1 MSDTMR
7 EVVRALQGDSAHAAP
22 LMRWWWFSTH
32 VSQAAIDADLDA
44 MRAAG
49 IGGVEVAFVYPV
61 DEGGPSFGS
70 PEFLSLVGYAARG
83 AERRGL
89 RFDLTLGAGWPF
101 GGPHIDTTTAARGLR
116 WERVELAPGA
126 IEVAFT
132 PPLDGDRVVV
142 AYVGAGSIQERPD
155 AWHRAELG
163 ERIHVPA
170 LGNGPRV
177 LLVAVSRLTGQN
189 VKRAP
194 RGGEGLVLDHYSA
207 HAAKV
212 HLDAVATPLLTAVGA
227 SRVHAGFCDSFE
239 VYEADWTEDLPEQ
252 FLARRG
258 YELLASMWMLEVE
271 VEGTARLRTDFM
283 TTLRELFE
291 ERFLAMFR
299 DWSHDHGILFRAQA
313 YGEPP
318 MLPSSFRLVD
328 LIEGEGWGWRRWT
341 KNSWAV
347 SAAGAFGQS
356 LVSSETWTW
365 VHSPSF
371 RAGPADLLGEAYEHL
386 LSGVNLLVGHGWPL
400 GAALGDGQPV
410 FYASGALDA
419 RNPWWSVAGELFS
432 GLARASAVLQLGTR
446 IAQVAIYHPVAE
458 LLASADGERPFDLW
472 RQTRRFVDDEFVS
485 AVRTTGLDYD
495 LVDDALLA
503 AGGTERFEVLLVP
516 AGCTLS
522 AVAGAQLAA
531 AGLRVV
537 RLSASAGEAREA
549 EIRAALADLVRPLA
563 TSERATVGVT
573 TRQLDG
579 ARVSLVVNTGEASAE
594 VALEAHGCST
604 LTVWD
609 SMSGKMRLAAQDGRA
624 VVRLGSYE
632 GVLVAQTPGW
642 AGEQGLGQDLDS
654 GVDGQSRPLG
664 EGWSVS
670 AEGGQRPVSV
680 PHVWEDDPGIAPQAE
695 LLVYTTQVE
704 IEASAHAA
712 LDFGEAIVPEDSPE
726 RRENSFALPATPPVG
741 AAARVEVD
749 GVLAGDVWRA
759 PYSVQLGRLSAGR
772 HEITVT
778 VSALGVRS
786 TAAKAVDG
794 TSPAAIAAN
803 GVRFRVQDASRRQDG
818 ARAGLFAIPVLRLSP
833 EEAESTGDSLGRT

>member
-1 MSDTMR
+1 MR
-7 EVVRALQGDSAHAAP
+7 DVIRALRGDSAHAAP

-32 VSQAAIDADLDA
+32 VSEAAIDADLDA
-44 MRAAG
+44 MLAAG

-83 AERRGL
+83 AQRRGL

-116 WERVELAPGA
+116 WERLELAPGA
-126 IEVAFT
+126 TEIAFT
-132 PPLDGDRVVV
+132 PPFDGDRLVA
-142 AYVGAGSIQERPD
+142 AYVGAGSIQEPPGL
-155 AWHRAELG
+155 WQRAELG
-163 ERIHVPA
+163 ELIHVPV

-207 HAAKV
+207 RAAAL
-212 HLDAVATPLLTAVGA
+212 HLDAVATPLLTAAGA
-227 SRVHAGFCDSFE
+227 TRVHAGFCDSFE
-239 VYEADWTEDLPEQ
+239 VYEADWTADLPEQ

-258 YELLASMWMLEVE
+258 YELLPSLWMLEIDDV
-271 VEGTARLRTDFM
+271 GTERLRTDFM

-291 ERFLAMFR
+291 ERFLAAFR
-299 DWSHDHGILFRAQA
+299 DWSHRHGILFRAQC

-318 MLPSSFRLVD
+318 MLTSSFRHVD

-347 SAAGAFGQS
+347 SAASAYGRS

-371 RAGPADLLGEAYEHL
+371 RAGPADLLSEAYEHL

-419 RNPWWSVAGELFS
+419 RNPWWPVAAELFS
-432 GLARASAVLQLGTR
+432 GLARVSAVLQLGTR
-446 IAQVAIYHPVAE
+446 IAQVAVYHPVAE

-472 RQTRRFVDDEFVS
+472 RQTRRFVDDGFVS

-503 AGGTERFEVLLVP
+503 EGGTDRFEVLLVP
-516 AGCTLS
+516 AGCAPS
-522 AVAGAQLAA
+522 VAAEEQLAA

-537 RLSASAGEAREA
+537 RLSEPAGEARAA
-549 EIRAALADLVRPLA
+549 EIRAAVADLVPPLA
-563 TSERATVGVT
+563 TSARETVGVT

-579 ARVSLVVNTGEASAE
+579 ARVSLVVNTGESTAD
-594 VALEAHGCST
+594 VALGERGGSS

-609 SMSGKMRLAAQDGRA
+609 SVSGAKRVAAHNGRA

-632 GVLVAQTPGW
+632 GILVTQTRRG
-642 AGEQGLGQDLDS
+642 ADEEAEQEPQRAERAERAEDEHRQAL
-654 GVDGQSRPLG
+654 R

-670 AEGGQRPVSV
+670 SDGVEHEVVV
-680 PHVWEDDPGIAPQAE
+680 PHVWEEDPRVTAE
-695 LLVYTTQVE
+695 TERLSYRTDVDLE
-704 IEASAHAA
+704 DAA
-712 LDFGEAIVPEDSPE
+712 VATLDFGEAVVLEAQPI
-726 RRENSFALPATPPVG
+726 RRENSFALPVTPPVG

-749 GVLAGDVWRA
+749 GVLAGHVWRA
-759 PYSVQLGRLSAGR
+759 PYLVPLGRLSSGR

-786 TAAKAVDG
+786 TAANAVDG
-794 TSPAAIAAN
+794 ASAAAIAAN

-818 ARAGLFAIPVLRLSP
+818 ARAGIFAVPVLRLS
-833 EEAESTGDSLGRT
+833 SG